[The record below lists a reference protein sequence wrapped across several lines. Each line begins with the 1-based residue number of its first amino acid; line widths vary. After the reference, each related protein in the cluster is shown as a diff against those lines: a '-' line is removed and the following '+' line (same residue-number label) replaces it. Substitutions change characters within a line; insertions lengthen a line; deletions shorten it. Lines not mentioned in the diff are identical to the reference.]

1 MQVDIGNEGMEVD
14 LNFYVKKL
22 LEKVTVK
29 GQSLLGNHNSFVVD
43 DDAQRLGESGK
54 QILSLHDGE
63 AE

>member
-54 QILSLHDGE
+54 Q